1 MKSRVGDETG
11 KQIRM
16 PKKIIAVGGGKGGVG
31 KSLIAANLAIAM
43 AQKHRKCALIDAD
56 LGGANLHTLFG
67 IDRPQVLL
75 EHFITGKIP
84 TLSEALMPTSQ
95 KGLSIICGG
104 MPVLGTA
111 NPKFAQKAKLI
122 RHFRTLDFDIVVL
135 DIGAGI
141 GFNALDLFNA
151 AEYKIVAFTP
161 QLTSLH
167 NGYGFLKA
175 AVHRRLDRL
184 IAREAREFLH
194 TSSPES
200 GEESLRQ
207 IIQRIGAFDQGEGEK
222 ARIIVDE
229 QRVFLVGNM
238 VRSERDRHVMNAL
251 KQMIRDH
258 LLIEAELLGAL
269 KYGDKIERS
278 VNERRPFM
286 SFAGI
291 EYNAEVF
298 RSMAQAIINDRSSSA
313 SPRPSRTSIITKS
326 MDTKPPRI
334 TSHYNRKEPRY
345 PTRKLNA
352 VLACGADVFN
362 GRMVNIAHGGALVAF
377 EKKMP
382 EPASGKLVVGPSPNG
397 LILEIDV
404 EERHRNRKGVQIG
417 YAFVTPTKRQSLTVA
432 DLVAEAAA
440 TIAVDRVSQFD

>member
-1 MKSRVGDETG
+1 
-11 KQIRM
+11 M

-31 KSLIAANLAIAM
+31 KSIIAANLAIAM

-67 IDRPQVLL
+67 IDRPRMLL
-75 EHFITGKIP
+75 EHFITGKVASLSDVFIP
-84 TLSEALMPTSQ
+84 TKQE
-95 KGLSIICGG
+95 GLSIICGG

-122 RHFRTLDFDIVVL
+122 RHFRMLDFDVIVL

-141 GFNALDLFNA
+141 GFNVLDLFNA

-194 TSSPES
+194 NSSPES

-207 IIQRIGAFDQGEGEK
+207 IIQRIAAFNQDEAEK

-238 VRSERDRHVMNAL
+238 VRSERDRHVMSAL
-251 KQMIRDH
+251 KQMIKDH

-298 RSMAQAIINDRSSSA
+298 RAMAHFILSDRLSSSR
-313 SPRPSRTSIITKS
+313 RPSQTSVITKS
-326 MDTKPPRI
+326 MDTEPPGKKRK
-334 TSHYNRKEPRY
+334 SASPYNRKEPRY
-345 PTRKLNA
+345 PTRKLNV
-352 VLACGADVFN
+352 VLACGPDMFH
-362 GRMVNIAHGGALVAF
+362 GKMINIAHGGALVSF
-377 EKKMP
+377 GVKVP
-382 EPASGKLVVGPSPNG
+382 NPASGRLVAGPSPNG
-397 LILEIDV
+397 LILEVEV
-404 EERHRNRKGVQIG
+404 EERHRSRNGMQIG
-417 YAFVTPTKRQSLTVA
+417 YAFVHLTRKLSLTVA

-440 TIAVDRVSQFD
+440 TIAVDRVSQID